1 MRDVLTASILVG
13 HLAVAAA
20 ASAQT
25 PFDHLKCRRVCDTIA
40 AVTARRAWSVPRGSG
55 THPALPLSRIVLCS
69 AAMGIPVTEHGV
81 LDEEARLFTRYL
93 VGRMPPPD
101 LIARYAEADRTIWTT
116 PAPPHEAGLVQFV
129 RRHPWSVGLLD
140 AAAGLLQ
147 PSGRLHGKILVMSAI
162 LETSPV
168 FADEFLP
175 RTVRTPSL
183 LLRLV
188 AAGTAALAQALLGAL
203 LYPFAIRTRA

>member
-1 MRDVLTASILVG
+1 MGVP
-13 HLAVAAA
+13 VAE
-20 ASAQT
+20 
-25 PFDHLKCRRVCDTIA
+25 D
-40 AVTARRAWSVPRGSG
+40 
-55 THPALPLSRIVLCS
+55 
-69 AAMGIPVTEHGV
+69 GV
-81 LDEEARLFTRYL
+81 LDDEARLFTRYL
-93 VGRMPPPD
+93 VGRTPPPD
-101 LIARYAEADRTIWTT
+101 LVARYAEADRTIWTT
-116 PAPPHEAGLVQFV
+116 PAPSREAGLVHFA

-147 PSGRLHGKILVMSAI
+147 PSGRLRGKILVMSAI

-183 LLRLV
+183 LLHLV

-203 LYPFAIRTRA
+203 LYPFAVRSRA